1 MAVSDIKIKYT
12 IDTSDLSKAQ
22 QGFDNLTKEEQDALA
37 ALKKFNNELDQT
49 GTKADNATEKAG
61 KGFSD
66 MEKMA
71 NKVGGAIAGYFA
83 VDKLMS
89 FGKAVLEITGKFQTF
104 SAVLTNSLGS
114 SSAANAAM
122 TMIKDFAAKTP
133 FSVEQLTNSFVK
145 LANAGFKPTA
155 DQMRKLGD
163 LASSTGKS
171 FDQLAEAIIDAQTGE
186 FERLKEFGIRAQKA
200 GDNVKFTFKGVETQ
214 TKMTSAAIQQYVL
227 SLGDAIGV
235 SGSMDAIS
243 KTLDGQISNL
253 GDAWDNFL
261 LTIGNR
267 LGPVFSK
274 VIGMT
279 SEFLA
284 TINDLFKT
292 EEQKATEFSGT
303 QMNVY
308 SKKMK
313 GLSDEAV
320 GYVAANAVNRL
331 KIEEDNVKK
340 LQVLA
345 NEEIAARQAVMAEN
359 RIAMDIGKGQTEIKL
374 DEAKKIVLS
383 LKAQIDASNEEIKSR
398 ALAAKAASAASEE
411 NMKALTKQ
419 YEAKVKQFEI
429 DEKIAK
435 LQLETSLLGQKGA
448 VVEEQKLAFA
458 NRYGKER
465 ARIDAMYSDMGVIK
479 AKENLGIQV
488 AENTKT
494 NKELEMANASMT
506 LSTYKNSKEF
516 AEAAE
521 KEKTASAKA
530 GIDARNNLKMV
541 EVESTKASE
550 QDMLNEIK
558 RIQDEKI
565 AVILAGVELA
575 AQAYQGFTDLYT
587 ANLDQEMAAANARFD
602 EEKRLAGDNVQKLT
616 EIDEKRAAKEKE
628 IRIAKFKAEQAA
640 AVAQVVFRT
649 APIIAEYIATGVLA
663 PLAAMALASA
673 AVQTAFIL
681 AQPVPEYAEGTKGK
695 AHKGGKAIVGER
707 GTERVVTESGKV
719 YYTPPT
725 ATLLDLPAG
734 SQVIPNHLLGKE
746 ELFMASS
753 YARGGAKNGG
763 SSVSGQLSEI
773 GTILKGLPIH
783 QIQMDEQ
790 GFQKFIRTEK
800 RTTKILNNRF
810 PSHR

>member
-12 IDTSDLSKAQ
+12 IDTSDLNKAQ
-22 QGFDNLTKEEQDALA
+22 QGFDNLTKEEQDALT
-37 ALKKFNNELDQT
+37 ALKKYNSELDQT
-49 GTKADNATEKAG
+49 GKKADNATEKAG

-66 MEKMA
+66 LEKMA
-71 NKVGGAIAGYFA
+71 GKVGGAIAGYFA

-186 FERLKEFGIRAQKA
+186 FERLKEFGIRAQKS

-253 GDAWDNFL
+253 GDNWDSFL

-279 SEFLA
+279 AEFLS

-292 EEQKATEFSGT
+292 EEQKASEFSGS
-303 QMNVY
+303 QMNIY

-320 GYVAANAVNRL
+320 GFVATNAANRL
-331 KIEEDNVKK
+331 KIEEASVRK
-340 LQVLA
+340 LEVLA
-345 NEEIAARQAVMAEN
+345 NEEIAARQAVAAES
-359 RIAMDIGKGQTEIKL
+359 RVSVDLGKGQTEIKL
-374 DEAKKIVLS
+374 DQARKIVLS

-411 NMKALTKQ
+411 NIKALTKQ
-419 YEAKVKQFEI
+419 YEAKVKQLEI

-465 ARIDAMYSDMGVIK
+465 ARIDAMYSDMGVVK

-488 AENTKT
+488 AENAKT
-494 NKELEMANASMT
+494 NKELEMANASMS
-506 LSTYKNSKEF
+506 LSTYRTSKEF
-516 AEAAE
+516 LEGAAKEREAAE
-521 KEKTASAKA
+521 KA
-530 GIDARNNLKMV
+530 GIEARKNMKAV
-541 EVESTKASE
+541 EVESTKAAD
-550 QDMLNEIK
+550 QDLLREYKRIEDEKLEIK
-558 RIQDEKI
+558 QK
-565 AVILAGVELA
+565 ALELG
-575 AQAYQGFTDLYT
+575 AQMVQGSFELYKSG
-587 ANLDQEMAAANARFD
+587 LDQELAGASARIS
-602 EEKRLAGDNVQKLT
+602 EEARLAGDNKQKLT
-616 EIDEKRAAKEKE
+616 EIEEKRAAKEKE
-628 IRIAKFKAEQAA
+628 IRIAKFKADQAA
-640 AVAQVVFRT
+640 AVAQVIFRT
-649 APIIAEYIATGVLA
+649 APIIAEYIAGVITA
-663 PLAAMALASA
+663 PLAAIGVAQAAL
-673 AVQTAFIL
+673 QIGFIM

-695 AHKGGKAIVGER
+695 KHKGGKAIVGER

-734 SQVIPNHLLGKE
+734 SQVIPNNMLGKE

-753 YARGGAKNGG
+753 FANRGAKNGG
-763 SSVSGQLSEI
+763 STISGQISEL

-810 PSHR
+810 PSKN